1 MCDVVNNNT
10 HKQTEESVIPVDH
23 QLLKYLL
30 RKRKYRGIETGG
42 ILGSSQGVITHYY
55 HDEGGKQ
62 TDGGYFPNSED
73 LNWIIAQW
81 KRVGIEFGALLC
93 VHAPDAPAPSVSNL
107 WYVSAILSFN
117 PRLPEVLLGIM
128 ADGQLI
134 FFRFERD
141 FLSTGT
147 GSPFSTGYDT
157 IEKQQE
163 VTP

>member
-1 MCDVVNNNT
+1 MGNVAKNNNT

-23 QLLKYLL
+23 QLLKYLQ

-73 LNWIIAQW
+73 LNWSIAQW

-93 VHAPDAPAPSVSNL
+93 VHAPAPSVSNL
-107 WYVSAILSFN
+107 RYVSAILSFHS
-117 PRLPEVLLGIM
+117 RPEKAGDEL
-128 ADGQLI
+128 
-134 FFRFERD
+134 F
-141 FLSTGT
+141 
-147 GSPFSTGYDT
+147 
-157 IEKQQE
+157 
-163 VTP
+163 